1 MSWMSFS
8 KLSPG
13 LGVSCQL
20 QPKTDSFDVLDDVAV
35 YKFHSYNQQ
44 TIIGHEEVE

>member
-1 MSWMSFS
+1 MFWMSSS
-8 KLSPG
+8 KLSPE

-20 QPKTDSFDVLDDVAV
+20 QPKTDRFDVLDNVTV
-35 YKFHSYNQQ
+35 SKFHSYNQQ